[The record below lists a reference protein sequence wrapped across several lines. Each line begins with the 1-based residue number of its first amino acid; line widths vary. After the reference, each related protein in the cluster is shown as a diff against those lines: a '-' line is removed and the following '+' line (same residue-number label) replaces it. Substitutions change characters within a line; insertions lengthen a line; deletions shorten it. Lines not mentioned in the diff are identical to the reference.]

1 MEVPRHLSWIKRA
14 EEAELTDGA
23 KAASHAG
30 SSTEAPP
37 PHGFFPDVDLHCT
50 KFSRNPNGTQ
60 NKSVLVTV
68 CGKYQ
73 CLQTKRLSGWRR
85 FVVSVEKCLQIRG
98 QVALATQT
106 AAGVE
111 SNLSTAPFE
120 SAISQLSSD
129 NLITVSNL
137 LEHLGEDQPRHKMSI
152 NYVLM

>member
-37 PHGFFPDVDLHCT
+37 PHGFSPDVDLHCT

-60 NKSVLVTV
+60 NKSGLVTV

-73 CLQTKRLSGWRR
+73 YRQTKRLSGWRR
-85 FVVSVEKCLQIRG
+85 FVVSVKKCRQIRG

-106 AAGVE
+106 AADVE
-111 SNLSTAPFE
+111 SNLSTARVCHFLAE
-120 SAISQLSSD
+120 L
-129 NLITVSNL
+129 
-137 LEHLGEDQPRHKMSI
+137 R
-152 NYVLM
+152 